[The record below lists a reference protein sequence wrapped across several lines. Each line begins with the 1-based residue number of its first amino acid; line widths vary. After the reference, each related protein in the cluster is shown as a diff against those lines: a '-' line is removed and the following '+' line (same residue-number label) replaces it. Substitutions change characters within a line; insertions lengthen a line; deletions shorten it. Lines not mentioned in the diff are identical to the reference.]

1 MIAPRWYCVSREGLA
16 TLCKDEAD
24 ANETAG
30 QCDKSW
36 PLGGPHRA
44 VRLADANEIG
54 TLRRQVSGLKGLL
67 ACADHRAVEHG
78 REMAELAA
86 RADDVA
92 SERAA
97 NALLTAEIER
107 LRAAL
112 LEYMA
117 AFGQGLEAHGIEL
130 CTQQI
135 DADKQARAALHSAYR
150 QTNRRPACGASG

>member
-1 MIAPRWYCVSREGLA
+1 MHQETPPAKVASNELLGPKVWARKDQLQHASKRGGLMCAMYPDTNGRSDLEPLYDQAVLDAAAAA
-16 TLCKDEAD
+16 THAD
-24 ANETAG
+24 YADG
-30 QCDKSW
+30 
-36 PLGGPHRA
+36 
-44 VRLADANEIG
+44 VRL
-54 TLRRQVSGLKGLL
+54 
-67 ACADHRAVEHG
+67 
-78 REMAELAA
+78 MA
-86 RADDVA
+86 
-92 SERAA
+92 
-97 NALLTAEIER
+97 AEVKR